1 MKPKIKLLI
10 VDDHKVIR
18 EATRILM
25 DTNKDVE
32 YTYTDAENG
41 LEMIGWLQK
50 EKFDLVVC
58 DISMPIMTGEEAIIE
73 IEKLK
78 IAHPP
83 IIIRSVDID
92 KEIISRFLKLGAAAV
107 HAKSLGSQFL
117 FPMYKQVMEG
127 KIFEF
132 EELSAMNKTP
142 F

>member
-25 DTNKDVE
+25 DTNEDVE
-32 YTYTDAENG
+32 FLYTDAENG
-41 LEMIGWLQK
+41 LEMIEWLQK

-58 DISMPIMTGEEAIIE
+58 DISMPNMTGEEAMIE

-83 IIIRSVDID
+83 IIIRSADID
-92 KEIISRFLKLGAAAV
+92 KAIISRFLKLGAAAV
-107 HAKSLGSQFL
+107 HTKSLGTQFL
-117 FPMYKQVMEG
+117 FPMYKEVLEG
-127 KIFEF
+127 KIFEL
-132 EELSAMNKTP
+132 EELNVMNKTK

>member
-58 DISMPIMTGEEAIIE
+58 DISMPIMTGEEAMIE

-92 KEIISRFLKLGAAAV
+92 KEIISRFLKLGASAV
-107 HAKSLGSQFL
+107 HAKSLGTQFL
-117 FPMYKQVMEG
+117 FPMYNNVIEG
-127 KIFEF
+127 KIYEL
-132 EELSAMNKTP
+132 EELI

>member
-10 VDDHKVIR
+10 VDDHNGIR

-25 DTNKDVE
+25 NTNKDFE
-32 YTYTDAENG
+32 YLYTDAENG
-41 LEMIGWLQK
+41 LEMIEWIQK

-58 DISMPIMTGEEAIIE
+58 DISMPKMTGDEAMIE

-83 IIIRSVDID
+83 IIIRSADID
-92 KEIISRFLKLGAAAV
+92 KAIISRFLKLGAAAV
-107 HAKSLGSQFL
+107 HSKNLGTQFL
-117 FPMYKQVMEG
+117 FPMYKNVIEG
-127 KIFEF
+127 KIYEL
-132 EELSAMNKTP
+132 EELSVMNKTK